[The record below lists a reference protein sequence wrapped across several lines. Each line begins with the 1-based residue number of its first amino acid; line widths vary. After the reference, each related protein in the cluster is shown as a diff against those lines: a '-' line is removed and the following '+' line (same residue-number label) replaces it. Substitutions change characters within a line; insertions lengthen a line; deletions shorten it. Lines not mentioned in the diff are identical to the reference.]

1 MNERITIP
9 LIYKMNKLYKENNSI
24 KTVAKILKIR
34 VNTVCEYVTDKRKQ
48 GVQVNKEVKQW
59 YVQYVMGEWRMADV
73 HNADF
78 AFHEENLK
86 QYGSY
91 LKNTK

>member
-48 GVQVNKEVKQW
+48 GVQVNKEVKQ
-59 YVQYVMGEWRMADV
+59 
-73 HNADF
+73 
-78 AFHEENLK
+78 
-86 QYGSY
+86 
-91 LKNTK
+91 